1 MALLG
6 KVNEPSKAP
15 AETLSVRDVEDLEI
29 ELLLEG
35 IFRRYGYDFR
45 EYDRAFIRK
54 RVEGRLR
61 KEGLLTASQL
71 LERVLRTPESLD
83 AFLDGMGEAADSFCR
98 PARLWRTLRRKA
110 MPALRTYPS
119 VRAWA
124 AGCRSQADLVSLLL
138 VLEEELSRSYTL
150 YVTDFHEGRIQ
161 RLRSETFLRKEVPR
175 LARLYAAA
183 GGKRRLTTYLENN
196 DGHASLHP
204 NLSERLVFGL
214 HNPTT
219 DASFNEFHLIVA
231 RDAMRGFNASLRA
244 RVHGLIYESL
254 VRFGYV
260 MLGPEEPLEGTPYE
274 SRYKVIDRASGLYQK
289 IGS

>member
-6 KVNEPSKAP
+6 KVNEASKGP
-15 AETLSVRDVEDLEI
+15 AEPVSARDVEDLEI

-45 EYDRAFIRK
+45 EYDRAYIRK
-54 RVEGRLR
+54 RVQGRLR

-71 LERVLRTPESLD
+71 LERVLRAPSSLD
-83 AFLDGMGEAADSFCR
+83 AFLDGMEEVAESFCR

-110 MPALRTYPS
+110 MPLLRTYPS

-138 VLEEELSRSYTL
+138 ILEEELSRSYTL
-150 YVTDFHEGRIQ
+150 YVTDFHEGRMQ
-161 RLRSETFLRKEVPR
+161 RMRSETFLRKEVPR
-175 LARLYAAA
+175 LSKQYAAA
-183 GGKRRLTTYLENN
+183 GGKRRLTSYLENN
-196 DGHASLHP
+196 DGHASILP

-219 DASFNEFHLIVA
+219 DASFNEFHLILA
-231 RDAMRGFNASLRA
+231 REAMKGFSAPLRS
-244 RVHGLIYESL
+244 RVHALIYESL

-260 MLGPEEPLEGTPYE
+260 LLGPDESVEGTLHEKQY
-274 SRYKVIDRASGLYQK
+274 RVVDQAAGLYQK
-289 IGS
+289 VGS

>member
-6 KVNEPSKAP
+6 KVNEASRAP
-15 AETLSVRDVEDLEI
+15 AETLSAGDVEDLEI

-45 EYDRAFIRK
+45 EYDRSYIRK
-54 RVEGRLR
+54 RVEGRLQ
-61 KEGLLTASQL
+61 KEGLVTASQL
-71 LERVLRTPESLD
+71 LARVLRAPESLD
-83 AFLDGMGEAADSFCR
+83 AFLEGMGDAADSFCR

-110 MPALRTYPS
+110 MPLLRTYPS

-150 YVTDFHEGRIQ
+150 YMTDFHEGRMRRI
-161 RLRSETFLRKEVPR
+161 RSDAFRRKEVPR
-175 LARLYAAA
+175 LAKLYAAA
-183 GGKRRLTTYLENN
+183 GGKRRLTYYLENN
-196 DGHASLHP
+196 DGHASIHP
-204 NLSERLVFGL
+204 NLSDRLVFGL

-219 DASFNEFHLIVA
+219 DASFNEFHLILA

-260 MLGPEEPLEGTPYE
+260 VFGAEESLEGTPYE
-274 SRYKVIDRASGLYQK
+274 SRYKAIDRTVGLYQK